1 MLRENSVMATLA
13 VTDLEA
19 ARTFYSDTLGLKL
32 AHEDE
37 GGITYESGDSQLYVY
52 PSTFAGTNKATAATW
67 KVDDVDE
74 VAKSLKEKGVGFE
87 HFEMPQ
93 IAWEGDVA
101 VMGGWRSA
109 WFKDPTGNILAI
121 GSRAND

>member
-1 MLRENSVMATLA
+1 MLGENSVMATLA

-19 ARTFYSDTLGLKL
+19 ARTFYGDTLGLKL
-32 AHEDE
+32 SHEDE
-37 GGITYESGDSQLYVY
+37 GGITYESGDSRLFVY
-52 PSTFAGTNKATAATW
+52 SSDFAGTNRATAATW
-67 KVDDVDE
+67 QVDDVDE
-74 VAKSLKEKGVGFE
+74 LARSLKDKGVAFE

-121 GSRAND
+121 GSRSKH